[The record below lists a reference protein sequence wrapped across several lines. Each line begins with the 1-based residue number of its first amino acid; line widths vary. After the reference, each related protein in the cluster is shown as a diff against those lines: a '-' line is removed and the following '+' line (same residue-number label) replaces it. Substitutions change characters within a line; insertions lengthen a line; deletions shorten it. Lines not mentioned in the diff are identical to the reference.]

1 MSLPAEAT
9 PLSPGPETNI
19 PGSNTVRKYN
29 SERSVVFDAA
39 RGTPLIGLSGLPP
52 SSESSVTTE
61 TPAEYYTKLS
71 DEYRNRR
78 QEPILKRD
86 RELAARWHIPTN
98 PKIYGA
104 TSLEMLEMMQQ
115 AERRRRPMD
124 PEEYSKSVRE
134 AADAYM
140 QRWAMEAQA
149 RKKVEKERTMT
160 EAELFAVEMKAS
172 PIPRLE
178 PLVTSPAQAEHE
190 AQTLR
195 GSQAEALVSL
205 PPERTSTTEESQ
217 DKAVTI
223 KSQGEMPT
231 IKPEVEARDVIT
243 EGEKQTILGH
253 VHDAIPHIVSL
264 SESERTVLGEGDVQI
279 LTTSKDGGH
288 IVALTPKTETPD
300 QKEGESIY
308 MYVPQ
313 DAKGAVLI
321 EPQFTSEQLSSGE
334 TQVIHHTDTPLP
346 SIEAK
351 EKRPEVKEGERVVLE
366 RAIHELIPQLSGLS
380 LEQREQLNIGRMQII
395 PTAQDGEFIVK
406 INPSESSSGQKDQF
420 SFMVKIDARGMGNII
435 SIDTPVSG
443 VPIQPRTIE
452 HLSST
457 DSQIPIISPQEAT
470 SAYLVGQP
478 VVLKGGG
485 GKMDTVSM

>member
-160 EAELFAVEMKAS
+160 EAELFAVEMKA
-172 PIPRLE
+172 
-178 PLVTSPAQAEHE
+178 
-190 AQTLR
+190 
-195 GSQAEALVSL
+195 
-205 PPERTSTTEESQ
+205 
-217 DKAVTI
+217 
-223 KSQGEMPT
+223 
-231 IKPEVEARDVIT
+231 
-243 EGEKQTILGH
+243 
-253 VHDAIPHIVSL
+253 
-264 SESERTVLGEGDVQI
+264 
-279 LTTSKDGGH
+279 
-288 IVALTPKTETPD
+288 
-300 QKEGESIY
+300 
-308 MYVPQ
+308 
-313 DAKGAVLI
+313 
-321 EPQFTSEQLSSGE
+321 F
-334 TQVIHHTDTPLP
+334 
-346 SIEAK
+346 
-351 EKRPEVKEGERVVLE
+351 
-366 RAIHELIPQLSGLS
+366 
-380 LEQREQLNIGRMQII
+380 
-395 PTAQDGEFIVK
+395 FI
-406 INPSESSSGQKDQF
+406 
-420 SFMVKIDARGMGNII
+420 
-435 SIDTPVSG
+435 
-443 VPIQPRTIE
+443 
-452 HLSST
+452 
-457 DSQIPIISPQEAT
+457 
-470 SAYLVGQP
+470 
-478 VVLKGGG
+478 
-485 GKMDTVSM
+485 